1 MKKKIVV
8 LLTLALLVC
17 CLCASALATSVYFS
31 GNVNVRTGPGVGYAT
46 MGSVNAGSTLT
57 WMGSTQYDARGTAW
71 YSVSFGGRTGW
82 VSSTYSSLTEYSGEA
97 TYGSGASGANYYD
110 NYGSGYSGYTG
121 GYSGYGSYVY
131 GSSGSSN
138 VRTGPGLGYA
148 SIGTLYSGQSAT
160 YLGNISYDS
169 RGVAWYQISFNGR
182 TGWVS
187 SRYTSLY

>member
-1 MKKKIVV
+1 MKKKLIV
-8 LLTLALLVC
+8 LLTAALLVFS
-17 CLCASALATSVYFS
+17 LCASALATSVYFS

-57 WMGSTQYDARGTAW
+57 WLGGTQYDNRGVAW

-82 VSSTYSSLTEYSGEA
+82 VSSTYSSLTGYSGEA
-97 TYGSGASGANYYD
+97 TYGSGANGSNYYD
-110 NYGSGYSGYTG
+110 NYGGYNGGYNG

-131 GSSGSSN
+131 GSSGNSN
-138 VRTGPGLGYA
+138 VRTGPGLGYS

-160 YLGNISYDS
+160 YLNDVSYDS
-169 RGVAWYQISFNGR
+169 RGVAWYKISFNGR

-187 SRYTSLY
+187 SRYTSVY